1 MHFSSTGGAKAFASG
16 AMIKDGEYHIPQAK
30 GLPPGKYHVEISSPD
45 LKAPPIIART
55 APGEPPSPPTAPE
68 RIPAEYNASSTK
80 TVELAAGKEN
90 RFDFDIVS
98 RRGK

>member
-1 MHFSSTGGAKAFASG
+1 
-16 AMIKDGEYHIPQAK
+16 
-30 GLPPGKYHVEISSPD
+30 LPPGTYHVEISSPD

-68 RIPAEYNASSTK
+68 RIPAEYNANSKK
-80 TVELAAGKEN
+80 TAELAAGKDN

-98 RRGK
+98 GRGK